1 MLGPGPRQTGNG
13 PVVLL
18 VDLEV
23 GPGPDAGGVG
33 LARLI
38 TSSVLTERA
47 GYKAIMR
54 FLGIGVPGTRDLIWI
69 LYRS

>member
-18 VDLEV
+18 ADLEV

-38 TSSVLTERA
+38 TAWQSLD
-47 GYKAIMR
+47 
-54 FLGIGVPGTRDLIWI
+54 F
-69 LYRS
+69 